1 MNEYLLNEHVVLN
14 AHSQVAASLVCTCL
28 VEKLSNMR
36 HTLPEIVICLAGAY
50 VVPAPRAIG
59 TAKTVLDATS
69 EGRPWG
75 FIFRKSI

>member
-1 MNEYLLNEHVVLN
+1 M
-14 AHSQVAASLVCTCL
+14 
-28 VEKLSNMR
+28 EKLSNMR
-36 HTLPEIVICLAGAY
+36 HMLPEIVICLAGAY

-75 FIFRKSI
+75 FIFSKSRWDQDAAFLRIPGFAAAGPGMPI